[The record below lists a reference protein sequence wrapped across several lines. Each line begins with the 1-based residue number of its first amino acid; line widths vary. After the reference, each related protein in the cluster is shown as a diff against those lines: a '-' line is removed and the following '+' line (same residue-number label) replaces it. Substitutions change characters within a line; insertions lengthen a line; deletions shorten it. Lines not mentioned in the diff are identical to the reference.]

1 VLEGA
6 AGGSMSGNT
15 QLPPA
20 SFSTYTA
27 PNTTGTFHVVA
38 TSVADPRA
46 SAVAAM
52 TIVPSGF
59 RPTANMYL
67 PRKAHTATLLDD
79 GRVLIAGGDPCS
91 EYSLIHGPDLNP
103 CPLEEAE
110 VFDPSSESFV
120 STGSMLAQRA
130 AHTATRL
137 NDGKVLITGGGSAVA
152 ELYDPTTGTFSATGS
167 MSADRAA
174 HTAILLGNGTVLVT
188 GGGSGAA
195 VLATAEIYDPQTG
208 TFSLAGSTGMTV
220 ARIWHSAARLHN
232 GQVLITGGFDVSGTS
247 TAAAEIYDPAT
258 DNFLPTGGM
267 STRRARHTSTT
278 LSNGTVLVAAG
289 FGANLGRNAV
299 ADIFDPASGSFTQ
312 TALLLGRRDSHFAVL
327 MPDGKVLISGG
338 DNLALLSF
346 YGITTEI
353 YDPSTQA
360 FTQTGS
366 MFIGR
371 LLCAAVALGDGR
383 VLVTGG
389 TDVPSAE
396 IYQ

>member
-1 VLEGA
+1 
-6 AGGSMSGNT
+6 
-15 QLPPA
+15 
-20 SFSTYTA
+20 
-27 PNTTGTFHVVA
+27 
-38 TSVADPRA
+38 
-46 SAVAAM
+46 
-52 TIVPSGF
+52 
-59 RPTANMYL
+59 
-67 PRKAHTATLLDD
+67 
-79 GRVLIAGGDPCS
+79 
-91 EYSLIHGPDLNP
+91 
-103 CPLEEAE
+103 
-110 VFDPSSESFV
+110 
-120 STGSMLAQRA
+120 
-130 AHTATRL
+130 
-137 NDGKVLITGGGSAVA
+137 VA